1 MENPSK
7 MNLALKW
14 GGIMGVV
21 LIVVSLLLYLAGM
34 TDIESGESNW
44 IGTLLNYTVSIGA
57 IYMAVAEYKKLNRD
71 KLSIGDATVIG
82 ILAGIIGGL
91 FMALYT
97 YVFMTMIAP
106 EMLDAIRDQA
116 MAGAGDMSNDQ
127 EEQMADMMD
136 MFVSPGF
143 MTAMTVIMKFFLGLI
158 VGFILGLVMK
168 NENVNTILEDI
179 D

>member
-7 MNLALKW
+7 MNLAIKW

-21 LIVVSLLLYLAGM
+21 LIIISLLLYLTGI
-34 TDIESGESNW
+34 TDLETGKSGW
-44 IGTLLNYTVSIGA
+44 IGTLLNYVVSIGA
-57 IYMAVAEYKKLNRD
+57 LYMAISEYKKFNND
-71 KLSIGDATVIG
+71 NLSIGDATVTA
-82 ILAGIIGGL
+82 ILTSIVGGII
-91 FMALYT
+91 MAVYT

-106 EMLDAIRDQA
+106 EMLDAIREQA

-127 EEQMADMMD
+127 EEQMAGMMD

-143 MTAMTVIMKFFLGLI
+143 MAAMTVIMKFFLGLI
-158 VGFILGLVMK
+158 CGFILGLVMK
-168 NENVNTILEDI
+168 NENINTRLEDL